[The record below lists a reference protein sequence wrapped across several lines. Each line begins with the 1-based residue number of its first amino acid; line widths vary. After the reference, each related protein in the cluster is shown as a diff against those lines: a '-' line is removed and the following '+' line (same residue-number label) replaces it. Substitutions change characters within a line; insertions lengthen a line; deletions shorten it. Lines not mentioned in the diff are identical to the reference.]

1 MLQQVLSDCYGVIL
15 WQRRLPL
22 LASHFLQT
30 KCHSQI
36 SEIKQV
42 AEVSKSDRTRCDTCS
57 NVYQDLQN

>member
-1 MLQQVLSDCYGVIL
+1 MLRQVLSDCYGVIL

-42 AEVSKSDRTRCDTCS
+42 AEVIRKTH
-57 NVYQDLQN
+57 VY